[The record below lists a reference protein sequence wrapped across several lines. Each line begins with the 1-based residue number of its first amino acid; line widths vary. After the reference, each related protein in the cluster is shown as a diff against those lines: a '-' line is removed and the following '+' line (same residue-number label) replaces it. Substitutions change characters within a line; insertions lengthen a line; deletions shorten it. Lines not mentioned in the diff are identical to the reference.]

1 MESKNNKNKD
11 KKQKLQILFVCY
23 GNKCRSPMAEG
34 IAKKM
39 LKGTAHVE
47 SAGIAAWGS
56 NASGEAIEVMKN
68 EFDIDIS
75 DHNPTDITDLLLS
88 NFDYIVTMD
97 SYIDTYIKKYI
108 KKYYQIES
116 NKIISW
122 NIRDPYGGII
132 DDYKKCANTLQT
144 HIQNLFTRLGIDS

>member
-1 MESKNNKNKD
+1 
-11 KKQKLQILFVCY
+11 
-23 GNKCRSPMAEG
+23 MAEG

-39 LKGTAHVE
+39 LKGKAYVE

-56 NASGEAIEVMKN
+56 NASEDAINVMKN

-75 DHNPTDITDLLLS
+75 GHNPTDITDIS
-88 NFDYIVTMD
+88 INNFDYIVTMD

-108 KKYYQIES
+108 KKHHQIKS

-122 NIRDPYGGII
+122 NIIDPYSKSI
-132 DDYKKCANTLQT
+132 DDYKKCANIIKN
-144 HIQNLFTRLGIDS
+144 HIHDLLKKLEIIS

>member
-1 MESKNNKNKD
+1 
-11 KKQKLQILFVCY
+11 
-23 GNKCRSPMAEG
+23 MAEG

-39 LKGTAHVE
+39 LKGKAYVE

-56 NASGEAIEVMKN
+56 NASEDAIKVMKN
-68 EFDIDIS
+68 EFSIDIS
-75 DHNPTDITDLLLS
+75 EHNPTDITGLS
-88 NFDYIVTMD
+88 LNNFDYIVTMD

-122 NIRDPYGGII
+122 DIHDPYGGSI
-132 DDYKKCANTLQT
+132 DDYKKCANIIQTNLQDLL
-144 HIQNLFTRLGIDS
+144 IKMLK

>member
-1 MESKNNKNKD
+1 MESKIDKNKD
-11 KKQKLQILFVCY
+11 KKHKLWILFVCY

-39 LKGTAHVE
+39 LKVKAYVE
-47 SAGIAAWGS
+47 SAGIAAWGR
-56 NASGEAIEVMKN
+56 NASEEAIKVMRN

-75 DHNPTDITDLLLS
+75 GHNPTDVTDISLN

-97 SYIDTYIKKYI
+97 SYINNYIKKYI

-116 NKIISW
+116 NKIIPW
-122 NIRDPYGGII
+122 NIYDPYGGST
-132 DDYKKCANTLQT
+132 DDYKKCANIIQTNLQDLL
-144 HIQNLFTRLGIDS
+144 IKMLK

>member
-1 MESKNNKNKD
+1 MVKNNKRKI
-11 KKQKLQILFVCY
+11 KILFVCY

-39 LKGTAHVE
+39 LKGIASVE

-56 NASGEAIEVMKN
+56 NASGEAINVMKN
-68 EFDIDIS
+68 EFGIDIS
-75 DHNPTDITDLLLS
+75 DHNPTDITDLSIS

-97 SYIDTYIKKYI
+97 SYIDTIIRKG
-108 KKYYQIES
+108 YQIKS

-122 NIRDPYGGII
+122 NITDPYGGSI
-132 DDYKKCANTLQT
+132 DDYKKCAETLQN
-144 HIQNLFTRLGIDS
+144 HIQNLLNKI

>member
-1 MESKNNKNKD
+1 MKVKVGMNKD
-11 KKQKLQILFVCY
+11 NRHNLRILFVCY

-39 LKGTAHVE
+39 LKGKAYVE

-56 NASGEAIEVMKN
+56 NASEDAIKVMKN

-75 DHNPTDITDLLLS
+75 GHNPTDIKNLS
-88 NFDYIVTMD
+88 LNNFDYIVTMD

-122 NIRDPYGGII
+122 NIDDPYGGSI
-132 DDYKKCANTLQT
+132 DDYKKCANIIQTNLQDLL
-144 HIQNLFTRLGIDS
+144 IKMLK

>member
-1 MESKNNKNKD
+1 MKVKVGMNKD
-11 KKQKLQILFVCY
+11 NRHNLRILFVCY

-39 LKGTAHVE
+39 LKGKAYVE
-47 SAGIAAWGS
+47 SAGIAAWGR
-56 NASGEAIEVMKN
+56 NASEEAIKVMRN

-75 DHNPTDITDLLLS
+75 GHNPTDVKNLLLN

-97 SYIDTYIKKYI
+97 SYIDTIIKKSYP
-108 KKYYQIES
+108 IES

-122 NIRDPYGGII
+122 NINDPYGKSI
-132 DDYKKCANTLQT
+132 DDYKECAVKLQT
-144 HIQNLFTRLGIDS
+144 KIKNILTKILSNNFF